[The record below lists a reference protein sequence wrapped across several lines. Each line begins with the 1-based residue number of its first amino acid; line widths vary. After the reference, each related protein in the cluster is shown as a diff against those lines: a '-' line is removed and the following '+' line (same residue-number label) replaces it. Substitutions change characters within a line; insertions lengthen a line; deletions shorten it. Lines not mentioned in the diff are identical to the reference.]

1 MLTDISTTLFEAGVC
16 SGDNLLMELRQQPS
30 GQWPEALIEQHH
42 FTQAA
47 DTNSL
52 YGTSKNIFFST
63 IKSNERS
70 EDSYMDLADFFFF
83 FRKTSQT
90 L

>member
-52 YGTSKNIFFST
+52 YGTSKNIFFSILRVVNAVKT
-63 IKSNERS
+63 LIWI
-70 EDSYMDLADFFFF
+70 LLIFFLLF
-83 FRKTSQT
+83 
-90 L
+90 